1 MRTGIYDPPLE
12 ECDGGK
18 GCLPNCECDSM
29 SRYVMTTPPSIDCVK
44 VNSSDT
50 TLSNTTTMRDD
61 SSTIVGGVI
70 GEFSIMM
77 RIETK

>member
-1 MRTGIYDPPLE
+1 
-12 ECDGGK
+12 
-18 GCLPNCECDSM
+18 
-29 SRYVMTTPPSIDCVK
+29 MTTPPSIDCVK

-70 GEFSIMM
+70 GEFSITMKCEM
-77 RIETK
+77 